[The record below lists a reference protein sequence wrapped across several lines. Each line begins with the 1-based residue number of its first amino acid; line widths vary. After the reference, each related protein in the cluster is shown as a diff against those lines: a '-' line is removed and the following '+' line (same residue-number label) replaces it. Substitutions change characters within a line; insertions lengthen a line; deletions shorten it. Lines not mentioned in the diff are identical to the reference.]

1 MSRKELEERATTNSG
16 CGYDKFRVR
25 YDKFRVWL
33 RQIQGLMTEPVL
45 GASREREFQS
55 RNYTSEQGLSEIP
68 FALSTQVAQRRRTG
82 AT

>member
-33 RQIQGLMTEPVL
+33 RQIQG
-45 GASREREFQS
+45 
-55 RNYTSEQGLSEIP
+55 
-68 FALSTQVAQRRRTG
+68 VATTNSGCGYDKFRV
-82 AT
+82 